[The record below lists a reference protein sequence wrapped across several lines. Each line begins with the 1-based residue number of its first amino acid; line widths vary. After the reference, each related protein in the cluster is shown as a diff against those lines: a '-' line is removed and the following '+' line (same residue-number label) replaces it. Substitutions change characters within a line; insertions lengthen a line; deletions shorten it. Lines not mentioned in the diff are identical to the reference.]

1 MSRPPFVVSGYSIA
15 ELLFCVSNGNLHMLH
30 RECRV
35 MIRVAALLLCCG
47 PLMAQYDPMAPEPVA
62 KLRGSLLL
70 HGGGPVS
77 REVRETLVELAGGA
91 KAKIVVVIAADGD
104 GQIAEWKAMEPGSI
118 EVVELTSLTGAPEA
132 AILAS
137 LIEATGVWFESTY
150 AAGVETDDRKPS
162 IKTAIRAVIDRGG
175 VVGGTSSGAVLASRV
190 LRADGAEQMGL
201 ALLPG
206 AIVSLPFR
214 EEASQDRLFQF
225 VAAHSDCVGFGIPA
239 ETALLL
245 RGRSLQVIGK
255 SEVAVVLAASA
266 QRPVRAD
273 RLAAG
278 QQADLVALSRAAQ
291 ARSRLALPPADPA
304 PPRVESGSL
313 VIVGGGGMPAGLV
326 KCFIEL
332 AGGPDAPLVVVPC
345 TDQEVVLEDSFVEVL
360 RKAGANDVTLVHTK
374 DRRKASSDD
383 DFLAPLKRAQGDLV
397 WRRPPVESG

>member
-175 VVGGTSSGAVLASRV
+175 VVGGTSSGAAWL
-190 LRADGAEQMGL
+190 
-201 ALLPG
+201 
-206 AIVSLPFR
+206 
-214 EEASQDRLFQF
+214 
-225 VAAHSDCVGFGIPA
+225 VGFCGPM
-239 ETALLL
+239 
-245 RGRSLQVIGK
+245 V
-255 SEVAVVLAASA
+255 
-266 QRPVRAD
+266 
-273 RLAAG
+273 
-278 QQADLVALSRAAQ
+278 
-291 ARSRLALPPADPA
+291 RSRW
-304 PPRVESGSL
+304 GSL
-313 VIVGGGGMPAGLV
+313 FCRERSSPCLSGRKLHRIACFSSWPPIPTAWASEFLRRRCCCSAG
-326 KCFIEL
+326 
-332 AGGPDAPLVVVPC
+332 
-345 TDQEVVLEDSFVEVL
+345 EVC
-360 RKAGANDVTLVHTK
+360 R
-374 DRRKASSDD
+374 
-383 DFLAPLKRAQGDLV
+383 
-397 WRRPPVESG
+397 